1 MKCPICSIQ
10 NPEGATR
17 CSSCKGVLSDSGV
30 NYSCLSPDV
39 DWQDCGP
46 QSHEDELAAESAA
59 AYYPITIMRLLMYL
73 VLTGVLSSSFLLSGY
88 VDGNN
93 QSTFVGLVMLAAFTL
108 CLWMLWREIRSAY
121 SEEDLELE
129 PLSVQDMDKEVFD
142 LTSLP
147 PRR

>member
-1 MKCPICSIQ
+1 MKCPICAIQ

-17 CSSCKGVLSDSGV
+17 CSSCEGALSRSGV
-30 NYSCLSPDV
+30 DYSRLSPDV

-46 QSHEDELAAESAA
+46 QSEEDDLAAERAA
-59 AYYPITIMRLLMYL
+59 AYYPDTIMRLLMYL

-93 QSTFVGLVMLAAFTL
+93 QSFFVGLVMLAAFTL
-108 CLWMLWREIRSAY
+108 CLWILWREIRSAY
-121 SEEDLELE
+121 SEQDVELE
-129 PLSVQDMDKEVFD
+129 PLSVQDMDKETFD
-142 LTSLP
+142 LTGLP